1 MTAIKNLVLG
11 LQHIGIPT
19 NSIKETIDFFTSLD
33 FTIIYETDNKGEH
46 VAFLKLGDMVIET
59 YENHQAAMKPGAI
72 DQVALN
78 VSDID
83 ATYDKVRQLG
93 YEALEKGIMSLPFF
107 DHGVKYFTISGP
119 IWKKLSSHNIC
130 SEGIRR

>member
-46 VAFLKLGDMVIET
+46 VAFLKLGDVVIET

-72 DQVALN
+72 DHVALN

-119 IWKKLSSHNIC
+119 NLEKVEFSQYL
-130 SEGIRR
+130 